1 MKKLFIISIIFLFKI
16 NLVLANTTVAF
27 IDMKK
32 VISTSKPGSSIMS
45 QLNDIIL
52 KNENKF
58 KSDAKKLKEQEVKL
72 ISQKN
77 ILSEIDFQSN
87 LKKLKLEIKS
97 YNENRNKIN
106 VNFNKLRSE
115 STNKLLKLI
124 NPFLINYAKE
134 NSILI
139 MLQKKDLV
147 MGNNDLDITDDI
159 IKVIDK
165 EIKQFKIQ

>member
-115 STNKLLKLI
+115 STK
-124 NPFLINYAKE
+124 
-134 NSILI
+134 IL
-139 MLQKKDLV
+139 
-147 MGNNDLDITDDI
+147 
-159 IKVIDK
+159 
-165 EIKQFKIQ
+165 